1 MLKEALS
8 MFVTKKTH
16 QEALDRIRVLE
27 KELKEKDAH
36 LSQKKS
42 ENEHLQ
48 QDFKNLQGD
57 YSVLQKQLEE
67 MNTTINN
74 LEKLKGQV
82 KFFEAKIE
90 NNKLEITTLESQINK
105 KTTHLNFLNEK
116 VLDEESSLNK
126 IANERTQKSLE
137 LSTLIEE
144 INRTAEDRYLKAT
157 ENERKFNEEL
167 DQRLK
172 FQKEQVKQYQNNLM
186 ELEKQLINKEKVLYK
201 YRELKESF
209 VMARDERNFQSV
221 AFYKKD
227 FPFTTTEMYKDE
239 LNTNYR
245 KQKEMIKQKRVVI
258 EGTVWTVNG
267 SLREGRKKT
276 DLNIK
281 SMIRSYNTECDNAIA
296 SLKYSNFDTV
306 ESRMDKSLA
315 SINKLN
321 AKNELV
327 ICDEYHQLKIDE
339 LKLVYELKLFEQEEK
354 EKLRILREEERE
366 RRKVERE
373 IKEKTLEYNKHQK
386 EVEKELSALHKQ
398 NIEAEEDD
406 TTVLN
411 RINEL
416 YDSLELIEK
425 KREELEYINL
435 VGKSGYVYI
444 ISNIGAF
451 GKDVYKIGMTR
462 RLEPA
467 DRIKELSG
475 AAVPFEYDVHAMI
488 LTDDAPHLESHLHS
502 VFNAHRVNLVNNRK
516 EFFNV
521 KLDQIK
527 QEVFSIVGKNV
538 VFEDEHIGKNY
549 YESLA
554 IRNSLNNYELN
565 EFDVLLLN

>member
-1 MLKEALS
+1 

-16 QEALDRIRVLE
+16 QDALDRIGTLE
-27 KELKEKDAH
+27 KKLEDGNDQLLQQQSEK
-36 LSQKKS
+36 
-42 ENEHLQ
+42 EHLQ
-48 QDFKNLQGD
+48 QNFKNLQGD

-67 MNTTINN
+67 LNTIIHN
-74 LEKLKGQV
+74 LEVLKGQV
-82 KFFEAKIE
+82 KFSETKIE
-90 NNKLEITTLESQINK
+90 DNKLEITTLDSQINK
-105 KTTHLNFLNEK
+105 KTNHLNFLKEK
-116 VLDEESSLNK
+116 VLEEESSLNK
-126 IANERTQKSLE
+126 INNERTQKSLE
-137 LSTLIEE
+137 LSNLIKEV
-144 INRTAEDRYLKAT
+144 NRTAEDRYFKAT
-157 ENERKFNEEL
+157 ENERKLIEEL
-167 DQRLK
+167 NLRLK
-172 FQKEQVKQYQNNLM
+172 SQKEQVKQYQNNLI
-186 ELEKQLINKEKVLYK
+186 ELEKQLINKEKMLDK

-209 VMARDERNFQSV
+209 VIARDERNLQSV

-239 LNTNYR
+239 LNINYQ
-245 KQKEMIKQKRVVI
+245 KQKEMIKEKRVII
-258 EGTVWTVNG
+258 EGTIWTVNG

-276 DLNIK
+276 DLNVK
-281 SMIRSYNTECDNAIA
+281 AMIRSYNTECDNAIA

-306 ESRMDKSLA
+306 ESRIDKSLV

-327 ICDEYHQLKIDE
+327 ICNVYHQLKIEE
-339 LKLVYELKLFEQEEK
+339 LKLVFELKLFEQEEK
-354 EKLRILREEERE
+354 EKLRVLREEERE

-398 NIEAEEDD
+398 NIEAEEED
-406 TTVLN
+406 TAVLN

-416 YDSLELIEK
+416 YNSLDLIEK
-425 KREELEYINL
+425 KREELEYIHL

-451 GKDVYKIGMTR
+451 GNDVYKIGMTR

-475 AAVPFEYDVHAMI
+475 AAVPFEYDVHALI

-502 VFNAHRVNLVNNRK
+502 VFNANRVNLVNNRK

-527 QEVFSIVGKNV
+527 QEVFSIIGKNV
-538 VFEDEHIGKNY
+538 VFEDEPVGKNY
-549 YESLA
+549 YESMA
-554 IRNSLNNYELN
+554 IKNALNNQDLDEVNLA
-565 EFDVLLLN
+565 LLN

>member
-1 MLKEALS
+1 
-8 MFVTKKTH
+8 MFVTKKTY
-16 QEALDRIRVLE
+16 QEAQDRIGALE
-27 KELKEKDAH
+27 KELEEKNVH
-36 LSQKKS
+36 LLLQQS
-42 ENEHLQ
+42 ENKHFK
-48 QDFKNLQGD
+48 QDFQNLQGD
-57 YSVLQKQLEE
+57 YSALQNQLEE
-67 MNTTINN
+67 MSTTIDN
-74 LEKLKGQV
+74 LEVLKRQV
-82 KFFEAKIE
+82 SSFEAKVE
-90 NNKLEITTLESQINK
+90 DNKLEILALESQINE
-105 KTTHLNFLNEK
+105 KTTHLNFLKEK
-116 VLDEESSLNK
+116 IQEDETFLNK
-126 IANERTQKSLE
+126 VTNERTQTSLE
-137 LSTLIEE
+137 LSNLIEE
-144 INRTAEDRYLKAT
+144 VNRTAEDRYLKAT
-157 ENERKFNEEL
+157 EIERGLIEEL
-167 DQRLK
+167 DQKLE
-172 FQKEQVKQYQNNLM
+172 FQKEQVKQHQNDLV
-186 ELEKQLINKEKVLYK
+186 ELEEQLINKEKVLHN

-227 FPFTTTEMYKDE
+227 FPFTTTEKFKDE
-239 LNTNYR
+239 LNDNYQ
-245 KQKEMIKQKRVVI
+245 KQREMIKQKRVVI
-258 EGTVWTVNG
+258 EGTSWTVNG
-267 SLREGRKKT
+267 SLREGRKMT

-281 SMIRSYNTECDNAIA
+281 GMIRSYNIECDNAIA
-296 SLKYSNFDTV
+296 SLKYANFDTV

-321 AKNELV
+321 AKNALV
-327 ICDEYHQLKIDE
+327 ICDEYHQLKIEE

-354 EKLRILREEERE
+354 EKLRVLREEERE

-373 IKEKTLEYNKHQK
+373 IKEKTVEYNKHQK

-398 NIEAEEDD
+398 NIEANEDD
-406 TTVLN
+406 SAVLN

-425 KREELEYINL
+425 KREELEYIHL

-467 DRIKELSG
+467 DRIRELSG

-488 LTDDAPHLESHLHS
+488 LTDDAPHLESHLHAA
-502 VFNAHRVNLVNNRK
+502 FNTDRVNLVNNRK

-521 KLDQIK
+521 KLEQIK

-538 VFEDEHIGKNY
+538 VFEDEPTGKNY

-554 IRNSLNNYELN
+554 IKNALTNQNSDYVGL
-565 EFDVLLLN
+565 VLLN

>member
-1 MLKEALS
+1 

-27 KELKEKDAH
+27 KELKEKDVH
-36 LSQKKS
+36 LSQKQI

-48 QDFKNLQGD
+48 QDFKNLQGE

-67 MNTTINN
+67 MNTIINN
-74 LEKLKGQV
+74 LEKLKGKV

-90 NNKLEITTLESQINK
+90 NNKLEITTLESQISK

-157 ENERKFNEEL
+157 ENERKFIEEL
-167 DQRLK
+167 NQRLE

-386 EVEKELSALHKQ
+386 EVEKELAALHKQ

-425 KREELEYINL
+425 KREELEYIYL

-502 VFNAHRVNLVNNRK
+502 VFNANRVNLVNNRK

-538 VFEDEHIGKNY
+538 VFEDEPVGKNY

-554 IRNSLNNYELN
+554 IKNALNNEDLDEVNLVFLN
-565 EFDVLLLN
+565 